1 MTPLFLTHYNI
12 LCYPIGKEWGEG
24 TRRYGDGCEYKGCWV
39 DGKRSG
45 EGTTTAANTGR
56 VTKEK
61 WWNDHKVIQEPRLQ
75 PDAFTV
81 K

>member
-1 MTPLFLTHYNI
+1 M
-12 LCYPIGKEWGEG
+12 
-24 TRRYGDGCEYKGCWV
+24 

-45 EGTTTAANTGR
+45 EGTTTAAKTGK

-61 WWNDHKVIQEPRLQ
+61 WWNDQKVIQEARLQ
-75 PDAFTV
+75 PDAYTV